1 LLHALKANASG
12 HVRATVRI
20 VLFLRKPP
28 ENTLLSEGRT
38 MINLIVV
45 DRFLNLLT
53 GGIYTGFLVEAS
65 VIELTLRSF
74 DASVYTQVQ
83 YVKHTRLHV
92 LAKATLLPELVSGLA
107 LLVLNPLHGTV
118 FALTLVALLCL
129 AGALVVTLRVNVAIN
144 DDQMTWN
151 VQAPPS
157 NWAAV
162 RDRWQVAHFV
172 RTSLKVIA
180 FCCQIIAALRAI

>member
-1 LLHALKANASG
+1 
-12 HVRATVRI
+12 
-20 VLFLRKPP
+20 
-28 ENTLLSEGRT
+28 
-38 MINLIVV
+38 MINLIAV

-53 GGIYTGFLVEAS
+53 GGIYAEFLVEAS

-83 YVKHTRLHV
+83 HVKHTWLHV
-92 LAKATLLPELVSGLA
+92 LAKATLLPALVSGLA

-129 AGALVVTLRVNVAIN
+129 AGALVVTLRVNVPIN

-151 VQAPPS
+151 VQGPPS

-162 RDRWQVAHFV
+162 RDRWQVAHIV
-172 RTSLKVIA
+172 RTSLAVIA